1 MITPVTAQKPVSDF
15 NPRFFYRRLRK
26 LKNDATGF
34 ARLLSAAKFS
44 KAGLKSAYASEAAFR
59 QEVWLALV
67 LIPLGIW
74 LGDNA
79 LEKALLVA
87 SILFLMIVE
96 LLNTA
101 IEAVVDRI
109 GDEYHPLSG
118 KAKDVCSAAV
128 LLAIFMVLIV
138 WAGVLLN

>member
-1 MITPVTAQKPVSDF
+1 M
-15 NPRFFYRRLRK
+15 
-26 LKNDATGF
+26 KNEATGF
-34 ARLLSAAKFS
+34 ARLVSAAKFS
-44 KAGLKSAYASEAAFR
+44 TAGFKSAYASEAAFR

-74 LGDNA
+74 LGDTT

-101 IEAVVDRI
+101 VEAVVDRI

-128 LLAIFMVLIV
+128 LLAILVVIII